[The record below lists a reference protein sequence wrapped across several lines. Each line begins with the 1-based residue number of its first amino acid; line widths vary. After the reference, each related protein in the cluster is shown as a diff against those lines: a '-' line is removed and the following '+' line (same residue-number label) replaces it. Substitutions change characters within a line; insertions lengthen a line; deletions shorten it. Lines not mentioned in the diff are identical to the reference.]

1 VKNTI
6 ARRVLDNGLTVLAEP
21 RGLGSVVFSG
31 IVYRVG
37 SRDERPGLTGISH
50 LLEHMMFKGTE
61 RFGKGEVAALVER
74 HGGELNAFT
83 SEDVTM
89 YYEVFARDRW
99 QLALE
104 IEAERIARLRIDAAE
119 LEAERQVILE
129 ERAMYLDI
137 PVVRLHEELMAATF
151 RESPYRCPVIGWE
164 GDIRGIRREDLTDHY
179 RRFYSPH
186 NAALVVVGDVDAAE
200 VFAAAEKHFG
210 AIDSAEEVERRIPRE
225 PELQSVTR
233 VELHGPGQ
241 LPYLQILLRAP
252 EIRTRESEALFLLA
266 NVLCGT
272 RTSRLDI
279 ALLETNR
286 AGDVSMQYHAKADP
300 SALLL
305 TVEVRPGVPL
315 KEIEDIVWAEF
326 AKLATNGVTAEELER
341 ALNQVEAHH
350 VFAFQ
355 SPAERGFVLGWHEA
369 QGAVEYA
376 DEVVSRLHDLSA
388 DELRDTAARL
398 FRRDRCGI
406 ATWMPEGNGEGGG
419 ERRETVPGLG
429 AAALHGVRCPRRR
442 FRSGLP
448 CARRVERRRLAN
460 GMRVLL
466 QPDRTDPIVSFT
478 LVFAA
483 GSALDGDERQGLATL
498 TASTLERGPRSQS
511 FVEFSRRFERIGSSL
526 SVDAGAELAQLGATF
541 LARHAQTG
549 LEQVAEL
556 LAEPGF
562 RAEDLAVT
570 RELAL
575 SDVDVRAEDLDD
587 LAEDLFLRAVA
598 DGHPYAKLPHGT
610 HAGLAAI
617 EREDL
622 LAFYQSAYRPDEAH
636 LALVGDFDLDIIGPL
651 LEERY
656 GRLPVPGGAPPVL
669 PPLPETA
676 SAKTVVRTVAEKGQ
690 ARIFFG
696 GRGFSSTDPDRL
708 AGVALNRVLGGS
720 SIRSRL
726 GDEIRDTRG
735 LAYSIYSRNNERA
748 VGGFFWVHMGTRPEN
763 VRAAVA
769 AIREELARLP
779 AGVTA
784 QELDDAR
791 DYLTG
796 SFPLRFTTYGHLAR
810 FWSRSSFYG
819 WPEDY
824 LETYVQRV
832 RALRRE
838 DLQRIAVRLVAEA
851 NVLAVTGPI
860 TETLAPAA
868 SESSPRQR

>member
-1 VKNTI
+1 VTNTI
-6 ARRVLDNGLTVLAEP
+6 ARRVLDNGLTVLAER
-21 RGLGSVVFSG
+21 RGLGPVVFSG

-129 ERAMYLDI
+129 ERVMYLDI
-137 PVVRLHEELMAATF
+137 PVVRLAEELMAATF
-151 RESPYRCPVIGWE
+151 RESPYRWPVIGWE

-179 RRFYSPH
+179 GSFYSPR
-186 NAALVVVGDVDAAE
+186 NAALVVVGDVEASE
-200 VFAAAEKHFG
+200 VFEAAEKHFG
-210 AIDSAEEVERRIPRE
+210 AVEAAEEVERRVPRE
-225 PELQSVTR
+225 PELQAVTR
-233 VELHGPGQ
+233 VELRGPGQ

-252 EIRTRESEALFLLA
+252 EIRTRDSEALFLLA
-266 NVLCGT
+266 NVLSGT
-272 RTSRLDI
+272 RTSRLDL

-286 AGDVSMQYHAKADP
+286 AGDVNVQYHAKADP
-300 SALLL
+300 SAFLL

-315 KEIEDIVWAEF
+315 REIEDVVWEELTN
-326 AKLATNGVTAEELER
+326 LATSGVTAEELER

-376 DEVVSRLHDLSA
+376 DEIVARLHEIGP

-406 ATWMPEGNGEGGG
+406 AAWIPDGDGEGGG
-419 ERRETVPGLG
+419 AHRG
-429 AAALHGVRCPRRR
+429 AGAGIGASSLHGVHCPRRR
-442 FRSGLP
+442 FHSGLP
-448 CARRVERRRLAN
+448 HAKRVERRRLAN

-466 QPDRTDPIVSFT
+466 QPDHTDPIVSFT

-483 GSALDGDERQGLATL
+483 GSALDGDDREGLATL
-498 TASTLERGPRSQS
+498 TAATLERGPRSQP
-511 FVEFSRRFERIGSSL
+511 FVEFSRRFERIGSNL
-526 SVDAGAELAQLGATF
+526 SIDAGAELAQLGATF

-549 LEQVAEL
+549 LEHVAEL
-556 LAEPGF
+556 LADPGF
-562 RAEDLAVT
+562 RPEDLDIV
-570 RELAL
+570 RELAV
-575 SDVDVRAEDLDD
+575 SDVDAREEDLDD

-610 HAGLAAI
+610 RRGLAAI
-617 EREDL
+617 GREDL
-622 LAFYQSAYRPDEAH
+622 LAFYRSAFRPDEAH
-636 LALVGDFDLDIIGPL
+636 LALVGDFDLDATMRL

-656 GRLPVPGGAPPVL
+656 GALPVPNDLPLAL

-676 SAKTVVRTVAEKGQ
+676 STKTVVRTVAQKGQ

-696 GRGFSSTDPDRL
+696 GRGYSSTDPDRL

-735 LAYSIYSRNNERA
+735 LAYSIYSRNGERA
-748 VGGFFWVHMGTRPEN
+748 AGGFFLIHMGTRPEN

-779 AGVTA
+779 AGVTP

-824 LETYVQRV
+824 LETYVDRV
-832 RALRRE
+832 RELRRE

-851 NVLAVTGPI
+851 NVLAVAGPI
-860 TETLAPAA
+860 TEDLAPAA
-868 SESSPRQR
+868 SEST